1 MLLVEVGKGG
11 IEAALKKLK
20 RKVEKTKMIKEVRA
34 RKEFTKPTQKRRAE
48 QGRAEY
54 VSKKY
59 GNNE

>member
-11 IEAALKKLK
+11 IEVALKKLK